1 MNDSL
6 VLQVVLPQTKGN
18 LSVSTARL
26 LAKALFL
33 AFSVGAESTLQEN
46 LDLKHEVGT
55 YKMH

>member
-6 VLQVVLPQTKGN
+6 VLQVETKGN